1 MPSSYFKCPCSKWS
15 HLKDQGYSY
24 DELKEIMKAEL
35 DELVKNIAVSKKN
48 TTAAIR
54 LRTSA
59 SDKRSSSRVIGT
71 GFAAVPIV
79 LVILVVAANISRIW
93 IH

>member
-1 MPSSYFKCPCSKWS
+1 
-15 HLKDQGYSY
+15 LKY
-24 DELKEIMKAEL
+24 ELGVMADI
-35 DELVKNIAVSKKN
+35 DDYELVKNIAVSKKN

-59 SDKRSSSRVIGT
+59 SDRRSSSRVIGT
-71 GFAAVPIV
+71 GFVAVPIV
-79 LVILVVAANISRIW
+79 LVILVVAADISRIW

>member
-1 MPSSYFKCPCSKWS
+1 
-15 HLKDQGYSY
+15 
-24 DELKEIMKAEL
+24 MKSEL

-54 LRTSA
+54 RRTSA

-71 GFAAVPIV
+71 GFVAVPIV
-79 LVILVVAANISRIW
+79 LVILVVAADISRIW

>member
-1 MPSSYFKCPCSKWS
+1 
-15 HLKDQGYSY
+15 
-24 DELKEIMKAEL
+24 MKPEL
-35 DELVKNIAVSKKN
+35 DELVNNIAVSKKN
-48 TTAAIR
+48 TSAAIR

-79 LVILVVAANISRIW
+79 LVILVVAADISRIW

>member
-1 MPSSYFKCPCSKWS
+1 
-15 HLKDQGYSY
+15 
-24 DELKEIMKAEL
+24 MKSEL

-54 LRTSA
+54 RRTSA

-71 GFAAVPIV
+71 GFVAVPIV
-79 LVILVVAANISRIW
+79 LEVVFPSLICISIYTHLPLADPNW
-93 IH
+93 